1 MNKCLLLIT
10 FLIFLSNCGY
20 KIVNQNE
27 TLNFNVVQVDTS
39 GDSRVNFYLKNKLN
53 SKFDQDS
60 SIPIKIEIESK
71 KTKNIKEKNIKNEIT
86 KYNVSIEVNIKL
98 ILTENNKEKRFTII
112 KTGDYDAGSIHSKT
126 LNNEKKITKLLTE
139 AAGKE
144 LLEKL
149 KTNINDN

>member
-27 TLNFNVVQVDTS
+27 TLNFNVVQVDTT
-39 GDSRVNFYLKNKLN
+39 GDNRVNFYLKNKLN

-86 KYNVSIEVNIKL
+86 KYNVSIEVNVKL
-98 ILTENNKEKRFTII
+98 TLTENNKEKRFTII
-112 KTGDYDAGSIHSKT
+112 KTSDYDVGSIYSKT

-144 LLEKL
+144 LIEKL

>member
-27 TLNFNVVQVDTS
+27 TLNFNVVQVDTN

-53 SKFDQDS
+53 SKFDQDT

-86 KYNVSIEVNIKL
+86 KYNVSIEVNVKL
-98 ILTENNKEKRFTII
+98 TLTENNKEKRFTII
-112 KTGDYDAGSIHSKT
+112 KTSDYDVGSIHSKT

-144 LLEKL
+144 LIEKL